1 MGCTVA
7 TAEYMPYWAQQ
18 AAPPLTLTPTAVSS
32 TSLRRRA
39 ILGDRYKLLERIGSG
54 GSATVYRAQ
63 DLARERTV
71 ALKVLH
77 PRLAGDDVITER
89 FRREAHCA
97 RRLVHEHIVRIH
109 DNGVYGGRH
118 YIAMEHLPGRPLKAI
133 IKCEGPLPPPRA
145 VGITIQVLEAAGFA
159 HDHGVIHR
167 DLKPENIIVG
177 PRDWVKVTDFGIAF
191 EGQTDLTPTGSVLGT
206 VGYLSPEQ
214 IMGRRVTPACDL
226 YSVGIILYELLT
238 GRLPFEGEHAINVAL
253 KHVNARP
260 ASPARFNDAISP
272 ELNALILRALS
283 KAPSRRPPD
292 ASAFIR
298 AVARVNREA
307 RT

>member
-7 TAEYMPYWAQQ
+7 TTHDVPDWAERP
-18 AAPPLTLTPTAVSS
+18 APPPTLTPTVVSS
-32 TSLRRRA
+32 TSLRPSA

-54 GSATVYRAQ
+54 GSAIVYRAR
-63 DLARERTV
+63 DLALERTV

-77 PRLAGDDVITER
+77 PSLAGDDVITER
-89 FRREAHCA
+89 FRREARCA
-97 RRLVHEHIVRIH
+97 GRLTHEHIVRIH
-109 DNGVYGGRH
+109 DHGVCGGMH
-118 YIAMEHLPGRPLKAI
+118 YIAMEYLPGRSLKAV
-133 IKCEGPLPPPRA
+133 IKCEGPLPPRRA
-145 VGITIQVLEAAGFA
+145 AGITIQVLEAAGFA

-177 PRDWVKVTDFGIAF
+177 PGDWVKVTDFGIAF
-191 EGQTDLTPTGSVLGT
+191 EGRQDLTPAGSVLGT

-214 IMGRRVTPACDL
+214 VMGRRVTRACDL

-238 GRLPFEGEHAINVAL
+238 GRLPFEGDHPINVAL

-260 ASPARFNDAISP
+260 ASPARFNDAIPP
-272 ELNALILRALS
+272 ELDALILRALS

-292 ASAFIR
+292 ASAFIARLR
-298 AVARVNREA
+298 A
-307 RT
+307 